1 MPIRK
6 QGLLFRTYVCRIVG
20 PKLIGPSVH
29 LLNRYQS
36 TVSMPVLQPIVDIA
50 ELLYQRGIS
59 DVVVSPGSRS
69 APLTLAVARHPRL
82 RVRVMADERSAGFV
96 ALGMAQ
102 QSRKPVA
109 VICTSGSAV
118 YNLSP
123 AVAEAFFQQVPLLLL
138 TADRP
143 HEWLHQ
149 QDGQTIDQRAIFG
162 SHVKRSYDLPAD
174 YAHAD
179 ARWFINRSV
188 NEAISLTTLAPAGPV
203 HVNVPLREPFYP
215 AADESFA
222 YEPVRVIE
230 TLPPNLSIPAS
241 TWNRLLAEWDESIRT
256 VIAVGQLPRDPAL
269 LDVLAKLSD
278 EFGIPVVGEIISNV
292 PTNDRFITRTDTF
305 LSGITPEQAESIR
318 PDLLITIGNSF
329 LTRNLKTFFRGTAS
343 GGTASRDAVPRRHWH
358 IQPAVDRLPDSFQ
371 SLTRLIPANPANF
384 LQQLFTD
391 IDYQRF
397 LQGDDV
403 DDGSADFLNQWQKL
417 DWKAARQVETILFQP
432 DAPLTDWLGTRA
444 VLDHL
449 PQGSLLHLAN
459 SMPVRYANLCGIPAG
474 QQISVEANRGVS
486 GIDGC
491 LSTAVGAALMTDQ
504 IVTLL
509 IGDVAFFYDRNALW
523 SAPVP
528 PNLRIVLLNNDGG
541 HIFRMI
547 DGPARQPELET
558 YFETPH
564 GYTAKNTAA
573 DARILYDVCHS
584 LDGLLSL
591 LPDFFAPG
599 TTAKL
604 LELSTDKRVNQEQFQ
619 LYKETLQK
627 ERATN

>member
-1 MPIRK
+1 MPI
-6 QGLLFRTYVCRIVG
+6 
-20 PKLIGPSVH
+20 
-29 LLNRYQS
+29 
-36 TVSMPVLQPIVDIA
+36 LQPIVDIA
-50 ELLYQRGIS
+50 ELLYQKGIS

-69 APLTLAVARHPRL
+69 APLTLAVARHPHL

-123 AVAEAFFQQVPLLLL
+123 AVTEAFFQQVPLLLL

-149 QDGQTIDQRAIFG
+149 QDGQTIDQQTIFG

-174 YAHAD
+174 YTHAD
-179 ARWFINRSV
+179 AHWFINRSV
-188 NEAISLTTLAPAGPV
+188 NEAVTLTTLAPPGPV

-215 AADESFA
+215 AENESFV
-222 YEPVRVIE
+222 YGPVRVIE
-230 TLPPNLSIPAS
+230 TLSPNLTIPAS
-241 TWNRLLAEWDESIRT
+241 TWNSLLAEWDESIRT
-256 VIAVGQLPRDPAL
+256 VIAVGQMPRDPDL
-269 LDVLAKLSD
+269 LDVLSKLSD

-305 LSGITPEQAESIR
+305 LSGITPEQAEELR

-329 LTRNLKTFFRGTAS
+329 LTRNLKTFFRNNPA
-343 GGTASRDAVPRRHWH
+343 RKHWH
-358 IQPAVDRLPDSFQ
+358 IQPAVDRIPDSFQ
-371 SLTRLIPANPANF
+371 SLTRLIPANPTGF

-391 IDYQRF
+391 VDYQRF
-397 LQGDDV
+397 LQGDE
-403 DDGSADFLNQWQKL
+403 DDGSAEFLGQWQKL
-417 DWKAARQVETILFQP
+417 DWKAARQVETMLFQP
-432 DAPLTDWLGTRA
+432 EAPLTDWLGTRA

-449 PQGSLLHLAN
+449 PQGSILHLAN

-474 QQISVEANRGVS
+474 QEVSVEANRGVS

-509 IGDVAFFYDRNALW
+509 IGDIAFFYDRNALW
-523 SAPVP
+523 SAPIP
-528 PNLRIVLLNNDGG
+528 ANLRIVLLNNDSG

-547 DGPARQPELET
+547 DGPGRQPELET

-573 DARILYDVCHS
+573 DAQIDYGVCDS
-584 LDGLLSL
+584 LESLLSL

-599 TTAKL
+599 STAKL
-604 LELSTDKRVNQEQFQ
+604 LELSTDKRVNQEQFR
-619 LYKETLQK
+619 LYKETLRNEK
-627 ERATN
+627 DLN